1 MVYDSMTEKA
11 LFDDRATQYE
21 FWYQTPQGQYADTLE
36 KKLFLKLVQPK
47 SGQSVLDVGCGTGR
61 NLSFFK
67 ELELREAGID
77 ASKPMLDI
85 ASKKLGTDA
94 ELYWGHADELP
105 FDNDSFD
112 IVTLITVL
120 EFVADPTEVLKEA
133 DRVARAQIYLGIL
146 NKISLL
152 AINRRIKGKFR
163 DSIYNQAKFYSIWE
177 IEAMVRRAIGKVPLE
192 WQSTLFFPLSWHKYI
207 HRLDRLM
214 PYANNPFGAFLGV
227 KLNVEA
233 RKKERRVTLA
243 VA

>member
-1 MVYDSMTEKA
+1 MVYDSMMERV
-11 LFDDRATQYE
+11 LFNDQATQYAL
-21 FWYQTPQGQYADTLE
+21 WYQTPEGQYADTLE
-36 KKLFLKLVQPK
+36 KKLFLKLVRPK
-47 SGQSVLDVGCGTGR
+47 SGQSVLDIGCGTGH
-61 NLSFFK
+61 NLAFFK
-67 ELELREAGID
+67 ELELKAAGID
-77 ASKPMLDI
+77 ASKPMLAI
-85 ASKKLGTDA
+85 ASKKLGPDA
-94 ELYWGHADELP
+94 ELYWGHAEALP

-120 EFVADPTEVLKEA
+120 EFVSDPTKVLKEA
-133 DRVARAQIYLGIL
+133 GRVARAQIYLGIL

-152 AINRRIKGKFR
+152 GIKRRIKGKFR

-227 KLNVEA
+227 KLNVEV
-233 RKKERRVTLA
+233 RKKNSA
-243 VA
+243 